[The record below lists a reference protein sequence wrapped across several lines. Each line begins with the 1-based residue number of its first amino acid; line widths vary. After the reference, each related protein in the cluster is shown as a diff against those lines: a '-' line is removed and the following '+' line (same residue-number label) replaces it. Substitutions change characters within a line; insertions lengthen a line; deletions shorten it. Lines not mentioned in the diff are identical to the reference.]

1 MLKCCGKTP
10 FFTENCMLILR
21 IIFRRYAMMM
31 AVCVALVLTKHESL
45 AQTPYDAPARISLA
59 NEINQTYGTLVT
71 PALSISQL
79 FDIKNRLDKAES
91 IGQSYG
97 VDLDY
102 REHSFIELCDIE
114 SRIRLAATINQQY
127 GKNIDWRAYGY
138 PQLLELDQQL
148 KSQAQ
153 VSAH

>member
-71 PALSISQL
+71 SPAKGGRRIIGTRPR
-79 FDIKNRLDKAES
+79 FRLGS
-91 IGQSYG
+91 IG
-97 VDLDY
+97 
-102 REHSFIELCDIE
+102 
-114 SRIRLAATINQQY
+114 
-127 GKNIDWRAYGY
+127 
-138 PQLLELDQQL
+138 
-148 KSQAQ
+148 
-153 VSAH
+153 

>member
-10 FFTENCMLILR
+10 FFTENCMLTLR

-31 AVCVALVLTKHESL
+31 AVAVVLVLTKHESL

-79 FDIKNRLDKAES
+79 FDIKNRLDKADS
-91 IGQSYG
+91 IAHDYG

-114 SRIRLAATINQQY
+114 SRIRLALEINQQF
-127 GKNIDWRAYGY
+127 GKNLNWREYGY
-138 PQLLELDQQL
+138 PQLIEIDQQL
-148 KSQAQ
+148 KSEVQPTKQ
-153 VSAH
+153 

>member
-71 PALSISQL
+71 PSLSIAEL
-79 FDIKNRLDKAES
+79 FDIKNRLDKADS
-91 IGQSYG
+91 ISQNYG

-102 REHSFIELCDIE
+102 REHTFIDLCDIE
-114 SRIRLAATINQQY
+114 SRIRLALSINQQY
-127 GKNIDWRAYGY
+127 GKNVNWREFGY
-138 PQLLELDQQL
+138 PQLVEMEQQL
-148 KSQAQ
+148 KSEAQ
-153 VSAH
+153 TTKP